1 MAVLYRGNGTWHCM
15 YYYVY
20 TLKYHRVCLTSAR
33 HDCARVCYM
42 ACRLRMYV
50 TYTIMYLF
58 PVIMGARSVALCLRV
73 RVSHLERKV
82 LTILTRNRWTCI
94 RNWAAKRYSLLRSV
108 LPASSYL
115 TRQPLSAPYSLP
127 RTQCAYSRSHGTRQY
142 WQYLSLGTY

>member
-20 TLKYHRVCLTSAR
+20 TLHYHRVCLISAR

-58 PVIMGARSVALCLRV
+58 PVIMGARSVAGMYRGTVFVCDRRSRRGRLLCV
-73 RVSHLERKV
+73 R
-82 LTILTRNRWTCI
+82 I
-94 RNWAAKRYSLLRSV
+94 
-108 LPASSYL
+108 PSS
-115 TRQPLSAPYSLP
+115 
-127 RTQCAYSRSHGTRQY
+127 
-142 WQYLSLGTY
+142 

>member
-20 TLKYHRVCLTSAR
+20 TLNYHRVCLISAR

-58 PVIMGARSVALCLRV
+58 PVIMGARSVDLGSYSRTTAVVTKLCALCV
-73 RVSHLERKV
+73 RTVQQVRG
-82 LTILTRNRWTCI
+82 R
-94 RNWAAKRYSLLRSV
+94 AGDGSLDRL
-108 LPASSYL
+108 
-115 TRQPLSAPYSLP
+115 
-127 RTQCAYSRSHGTRQY
+127 C
-142 WQYLSLGTY
+142 